1 LRILAKEKEE
11 TCFPSFGLIEIL
23 GALYSVAD
31 GLVGSRGG
39 SAISI
44 FLTAGFSS
52 TIFLG
57 GYSALGSATVWG
69 EVLSAAGVVFDLD

>member
-1 LRILAKEKEE
+1 MLAKEKEE
-11 TCFPSFGLIEIL
+11 TCFPSIGLIEIL

-39 SAISI
+39 SAISV
-44 FLTAGFSS
+44 FLAAGISS

-57 GYSALGSATVWG
+57 
-69 EVLSAAGVVFDLD
+69 